1 MAALILLLRKV
12 GISLLLSL
20 ASEAAI
26 KELFFWLAE
35 KIVNSTKNN
44 YDNELLAYLKKYD
57 RKKSLQAAE

>member
-1 MAALILLLRKV
+1 MAALVTLLGKV
-12 GISLLLSL
+12 GMSLLVSL

-44 YDNELLAYLKKYD
+44 YDNELLDLLKKYSD
-57 RKKSLQAAE
+57 KKEQAPS